1 MIATPLLLALT
12 PVCGNAGALS
22 ASTSTVAQESPAPDL
37 VAIRAARVEL
47 GNGETLQHA
56 VILVEDG
63 KIVTIG
69 EDLPIERGIPV
80 IELDQNQVVMPGLV
94 NAYSRVG
101 MDGRGGSNARPWLKA
116 SDELYPPSLDYERVL
131 QAGVT
136 TLGQYPAGSG
146 IPGRAVVVR
155 PKGAT
160 VEEMLI
166 ADPAYLKIIM
176 ASSRVGK
183 GYISGG
189 FEKADE
195 WLEKEKKNKA
205 KWDKAKEK
213 YDKAKEKWDKE
224 KDKEKKEEGREKVEK
239 LDPGPYEPIDPD
251 PKAQSFLE
259 LREGTLKALISIR
272 SAGDYLHLLDA
283 IGDEEFSWD
292 LRVVMTRNM
301 DIYNVKERIG
311 EAGLRVVMEP
321 EISLHPGTMRQ
332 RNLPAELARA
342 GAKLVLVPR
351 SDTVA
356 SQKAWLR
363 HVGEMVA
370 AGLDYQTAIRAMTLE
385 PAELLGV
392 GDQVGSLEAGKAAN
406 LLILSG
412 DPFEVG
418 TQVEVVMLDGKFVYG
433 EVDL

>member
-1 MIATPLLLALT
+1 MVSERTAGDLL
-12 PVCGNAGALS
+12 
-22 ASTSTVAQESPAPDL
+22 
-37 VAIRAARVEL
+37 AIRAARVEL
-47 GNGETLQHA
+47 GNGETLKNA
-56 VILVEDG
+56 VILIEDG

-80 IELDQNQVVMPGLV
+80 LELKENQVVMPGLV

-101 MDGRGGSNARPWLKA
+101 MDSRGQSSARPWVKA
-116 SDELYPPSLDYERVL
+116 SDELYPPSLDYGRVL
-131 QAGVT
+131 EAGVT
-136 TLGQYPAGSG
+136 TLGQYPAGTG

-160 VEEMLI
+160 AEEMLL

-176 ASSRVGK
+176 ASSSTAK

-189 FEKADE
+189 FKKADQ

-205 KWDKAKEK
+205 KWEKAKEK
-213 YDKAKEKWDKE
+213 YDKKKKEWDKE
-224 KDKEKKEEGREKVEK
+224 KDDEKKEKDREKVEK
-239 LDPGPYEPIDPD
+239 LDPGPYKPIDPD

-283 IGDEEFSWD
+283 IGEEEFSWD
-292 LRVVMTRNM
+292 LRVVMTRSM
-301 DIYNVKERIG
+301 DIYNVKEQIG

-332 RNLPAELARA
+332 RNLSAELARA

-351 SDTVA
+351 SDSIT

-370 AGLDYQTAIRAMTLE
+370 AGLDYQTAIRAVTLE

-392 GDQVGSLEAGKAAN
+392 GDQVGSLEVGKAAN

-418 TQVEVVMLDGKFVYG
+418 TEVEVVMLDGQFVHG